1 MNTIIPSL
9 ACAAMLCLGHAAQAG
24 TVTFDPID
32 EQGGAIAG
40 GPPPLDT
47 ITAQGFSFTLRNAA
61 SSPAIL
67 FAGDTFGAYAS
78 NGSNTLYA
86 ANNAMFSILGD
97 GSGIFSIGSF
107 ELGDGNLAF
116 LADPT
121 SVEPWALEVSLQGTF
136 SDHSQMSTSFAIDQ
150 TSSGLAKFGVNW
162 SNLVDLKF
170 SATGDYSLDNVQL
183 SHVPEPGSLA
193 LVALALVGL
202 TATSLRR
209 PRRSDGRAVAAIV

>member
-1 MNTIIPSL
+1 MNRLISGL
-9 ACAAMLCLGHAAQAG
+9 ACAAALCLGNAAQADV
-24 TVTFDPID
+24 VTFDPVD
-32 EQGGAIAG
+32 QQGAALALG
-40 GPPPLDT
+40 DS
-47 ITAQGFSFTLRNAA
+47 ITAKGFSFKLRNDA
-61 SSPAIL
+61 PALL
-67 FAGDTFGAYAS
+67 FAGDLTGAYAS
-78 NGSNTLYA
+78 NGTGSLYA

-107 ELGDGNLAF
+107 ELGGGNLAF

-183 SHVPEPGSLA
+183 AHVPEPGSLA
-193 LVALALVGL
+193 LVALALAGL